1 MSLAEL
7 RQPAHSI
14 CIFSFPCSG
23 AGSKACRCCSTWLSG
38 TSFWTMVQPYLEPMI
53 RGKSAIVSCW
63 DLFQVCLQRLLFQV
77 LYQAL
82 HALRKSAHPAL

>member
-1 MSLAEL
+1 
-7 RQPAHSI
+7 
-14 CIFSFPCSG
+14 
-23 AGSKACRCCSTWLSG
+23 
-38 TSFWTMVQPYLEPMI
+38 MVQPYLEPMI

-82 HALRKSAHPAL
+82 HALRKSAHPALQQSETSDALCGCAQPGCCDALRRKSEAFCIKLLMHAHL